1 MTCEVNIHFV
11 VCISISI
18 LWLLLLYTCVEN
30 SARVTNALF
39 VSFLGENKEWRNF
52 VNIRI
57 YQWSKML
64 RYWLVNST
72 RPVLIVKYED
82 MKQDPVLQVKRILH
96 FINYHHLTD
105 EELKIKLKDGFK

>member
-1 MTCEVNIHFV
+1 MVIATIPV
-11 VCISISI
+11 
-18 LWLLLLYTCVEN
+18 WRTLLELLHYL
-30 SARVTNALF
+30 SL
-39 VSFLGENKEWRNF
+39 FLGENKEWRNF

-96 FINYHHLTD
+96 FIKYHHLTD